1 MEVVDFP
8 SFLSPMERPVRSSES
23 TWTVGASS
31 ASASSDMSAQASPA
45 VGRDAGLVGAGIGD
59 GSFVSTTAGGVT
71 REELGRNFR
80 SRALIGEKRWQGK

>member
-31 ASASSDMSAQASPA
+31 ASASSDMSAQASS
-45 VGRDAGLVGAGIGD
+45 VGRDAGLVCADIGD
-59 GSFVSTTAGGVT
+59 GWFVSTAGA
-71 REELGRNFR
+71 RCDSWRN
-80 SRALIGEKRWQGK
+80 